1 MVPPFGE
8 APTGPTTR
16 HSPSSGRFPHQ
27 LENGK
32 WEMGSD
38 LHTAMVK
45 SSVNLIRK
53 LDGTAD
59 YTKLKAWLSSVEDWV
74 NSHMHV
80 MPE

>member
-1 MVPPFGE
+1 M
-8 APTGPTTR
+8 
-16 HSPSSGRFPHQ
+16 
-27 LENGK
+27 
-32 WEMGSD
+32 
-38 LHTAMVK
+38 HTAMVK

-59 YTKLKAWLSSVEDWV
+59 YTKLKAWLSLVEDWV